1 MTLLRSTAAIVLALG
16 VTFAMPALAQKK
28 YDTGASDT
36 EIKVGQTI
44 PLSGPASAYGSIG
57 KVQAAYIRMVNEQG
71 GINGRKINL
80 IQYDDAYSP
89 PKTVEQVRKLV
100 ESDEVFTTFQIIGTP
115 PNAAVQKYLNDKKVP
130 QLLASTGATRFTD
143 PKNFPW
149 TIAFN
154 PNYQS
159 EAHIYAKFIL
169 ANHPNAKIGILY
181 QNDDLGKDYVKGL
194 KDGLGAK
201 ASNMIVAEASY
212 ELSDPTVDSQMVT
225 LKASGADLFYNIT
238 TPKFGAQAI
247 KKAAELG
254 WKPVQILDINATPV
268 SQTLVPAGLENAKGI
283 ISVNYGKDP
292 LDPQWS
298 DDEGMKRYKA
308 FMAKY
313 APAEDANSGIA
324 TYGYSTAALLV
335 QILKQCGDNLTR
347 VNVMTQATNIKDFVA
362 DLALPGMATSTTPD
376 DWRINKQ
383 FQMMRFDGRGLRQ
396 SHHAVFGRHV
406 VRGCRQTNQSG
417 DRGCVD
423 DGSAALSQHLRNL
436 VLQAQEY
443 AREIDSQ
450 HGVERGL
457 TEFVQALASRANG
470 SSGNAGIVERA
481 VDPPIGGDGARHHR
495 GHIGFHGY
503 VAPDRNGLTAGR
515 VDQGDGCSRVLLGT
529 VGHRHARALACHRK
543 RSRPSDARGPAGHQR
558 HLAIENACHVI
569 FLLPCKNG
577 PQRTLRLRKEDRC
590 EFQRVAPLPLD
601 QG

>member
-1 MTLLRSTAAIVLALG
+1 MTLFRLTAALVFALG
-16 VTFAMPALAQKK
+16 ATFATDALAQKK
-28 YDTGASDT
+28 YDTGATDT

-57 KVQAAYIRMVNEQG
+57 KVQAAYIRMINEQG
-71 GINGRKINL
+71 GINGRKVNL

-100 ESDEVFTTFQIIGTP
+100 ESDEVLTTFQIIGTP

-169 ANHPNAKIGILY
+169 ENYPNAKIAILY

-194 KDGLGAK
+194 KDGLGRK
-201 ASNMIVAEASY
+201 ANMIVAEASY

-225 LKASGADLFYNIT
+225 LKSSGADLFYNIT

-292 LDPQWS
+292 LDPQWN
-298 DDEGMKRYKA
+298 DDEGMKKYKA
-308 FMAKY
+308 FMAKW

-335 QILKQCGDNLTR
+335 QILKQCGDDLTR
-347 VNVMTQATNIKDFVA
+347 ANIMKQATNIQNFVA
-362 DLALPGMATSTTPD
+362 DLALPGMSTSTEPN

-383 FQMMRFDGRGLRQ
+383 FQMMKFDGQRWVL
-396 SHHAVFGRHV
+396 FGPILTDDYK
-406 VRGCRQTNQSG
+406 TN
-417 DRGCVD
+417 
-423 DGSAALSQHLRNL
+423 
-436 VLQAQEY
+436 
-443 AREIDSQ
+443 
-450 HGVERGL
+450 
-457 TEFVQALASRANG
+457 
-470 SSGNAGIVERA
+470 
-481 VDPPIGGDGARHHR
+481 
-495 GHIGFHGY
+495 
-503 VAPDRNGLTAGR
+503 
-515 VDQGDGCSRVLLGT
+515 
-529 VGHRHARALACHRK
+529 
-543 RSRPSDARGPAGHQR
+543 
-558 HLAIENACHVI
+558 
-569 FLLPCKNG
+569 
-577 PQRTLRLRKEDRC
+577 
-590 EFQRVAPLPLD
+590 
-601 QG
+601 

>member
-1 MTLLRSTAAIVLALG
+1 MTVFRSTAAIALALS
-16 VTFAMPALAQKK
+16 VTFATPSLAEKK

-57 KVQAAYIRMVNEQG
+57 KVQAAYIRMINEQG

-80 IQYDDAYSP
+80 IQYDDAYNP

-100 ESDEVFTTFQIIGTP
+100 EGDEVLTTFQIIGTP
-115 PNAAVQKYLNDKKVP
+115 PNASVQKYLNEKKVP

-159 EAHIYAKFIL
+159 EAHIYAQFIL

-201 ASNMIVAEASY
+201 ASSIIVAEVSY

-268 SQTLVPAGLENAKGI
+268 SQTLVPAGVENAKGI

-292 LDPQWS
+292 LDPQWA

-324 TYGYSTAALLV
+324 TYGYSTAALLAH
-335 QILKQCGDNLTR
+335 IIKQCGDNLTR
-347 VNVMTQATNIKDFVA
+347 ANIMTQATNIKDFVA

-383 FQMMRFDGRGLRQ
+383 FQMMRFDGQRWVL
-396 SHHAVFGRHV
+396 FGPILTDEYK
-406 VRGCRQTNQSG
+406 TN
-417 DRGCVD
+417 
-423 DGSAALSQHLRNL
+423 
-436 VLQAQEY
+436 
-443 AREIDSQ
+443 
-450 HGVERGL
+450 
-457 TEFVQALASRANG
+457 
-470 SSGNAGIVERA
+470 
-481 VDPPIGGDGARHHR
+481 
-495 GHIGFHGY
+495 
-503 VAPDRNGLTAGR
+503 
-515 VDQGDGCSRVLLGT
+515 
-529 VGHRHARALACHRK
+529 
-543 RSRPSDARGPAGHQR
+543 
-558 HLAIENACHVI
+558 
-569 FLLPCKNG
+569 
-577 PQRTLRLRKEDRC
+577 
-590 EFQRVAPLPLD
+590 
-601 QG
+601 

>member
-1 MTLLRSTAAIVLALG
+1 MTHFRWTAALALALSA
-16 VTFAMPALAQKK
+16 TFAMPALAQKK

-44 PLSGPASAYGSIG
+44 PLSGPASAYGGIG

-100 ESDEVFTTFQIIGTP
+100 EGDEVFTTFQIIGTP
-115 PNAAVQKYLNDKKVP
+115 PNAAVQKYLNDRKVP

-159 EAHIYAKFIL
+159 EAHIYAKYIL
-169 ANHPNAKIGILY
+169 ANYPNARIAILY

-194 KDGLGAK
+194 KDALGAK
-201 ASNMIVAEASY
+201 ASMIIAEQSY

-238 TPKFGAQAI
+238 TPKFGAQSI

-268 SQTLVPAGLENAKGI
+268 SQTLIPAGLENAKDI

-292 LDPQWS
+292 LDPQWAN
-298 DDEGMKRYKA
+298 DEGMKHYKA

-324 TYGYSTAALLV
+324 TYGYSTAALLE
-335 QILKQCGDNLTR
+335 QIIKQCGDNLTR
-347 VNVMTQATNIKDFVA
+347 ENLMKQATNIKGFVA
-362 DLALPGMATSTTPD
+362 DLALPGMTVSTTSD

-383 FQMMRFDGRGLRQ
+383 FQMMKFDGQRWVL
-396 SHHAVFGRHV
+396 FGPIV
-406 VRGCRQTNQSG
+406 TDEYKTN
-417 DRGCVD
+417 
-423 DGSAALSQHLRNL
+423 
-436 VLQAQEY
+436 
-443 AREIDSQ
+443 
-450 HGVERGL
+450 
-457 TEFVQALASRANG
+457 
-470 SSGNAGIVERA
+470 
-481 VDPPIGGDGARHHR
+481 
-495 GHIGFHGY
+495 
-503 VAPDRNGLTAGR
+503 
-515 VDQGDGCSRVLLGT
+515 
-529 VGHRHARALACHRK
+529 
-543 RSRPSDARGPAGHQR
+543 
-558 HLAIENACHVI
+558 
-569 FLLPCKNG
+569 
-577 PQRTLRLRKEDRC
+577 
-590 EFQRVAPLPLD
+590 
-601 QG
+601 

>member
-1 MTLLRSTAAIVLALG
+1 MTHFRWTAALALALG
-16 VTFAMPALAQKK
+16 ATLAMPALAQKK

-36 EIKVGQTI
+36 EIKIGQTI
-44 PLSGPASAYGSIG
+44 PLSGPASAYGGIG
-57 KVQAAYIRMVNEQG
+57 KVQAAYIRMINEQG
-71 GINGRKINL
+71 GVNGRKINL

-100 ESDEVFTTFQIIGTP
+100 EGDEVFTTFQIIGTP
-115 PNAAVQKYLNDKKVP
+115 PNAAVQKYLNERKVP

-159 EAHIYAKFIL
+159 EAHIYARYIL
-169 ANHPNAKIGILY
+169 EHYPNAKIAILY

-194 KDGLGAK
+194 KDGLGKK
-201 ASNMIVAEASY
+201 ASMIVAEQSY

-268 SQTLVPAGLENAKGI
+268 SQTLIPAGLANAKDI

-292 LDPQWS
+292 LDPQWAN
-298 DDEGMKRYKA
+298 DEGMKRYKA

-324 TYGYSTAALLV
+324 TYGYSTAELLI

-347 VNVMTQATNIKDFVA
+347 ENLMKQATNIKGYVA
-362 DLALPGMATSTTPD
+362 DLALPGMTVSTTSD

-383 FQMMRFDGRGLRQ
+383 FQMMKFDGQRWVL
-396 SHHAVFGRHV
+396 FGPIV
-406 VRGCRQTNQSG
+406 TDEYKTN
-417 DRGCVD
+417 
-423 DGSAALSQHLRNL
+423 
-436 VLQAQEY
+436 
-443 AREIDSQ
+443 
-450 HGVERGL
+450 
-457 TEFVQALASRANG
+457 
-470 SSGNAGIVERA
+470 
-481 VDPPIGGDGARHHR
+481 
-495 GHIGFHGY
+495 
-503 VAPDRNGLTAGR
+503 
-515 VDQGDGCSRVLLGT
+515 
-529 VGHRHARALACHRK
+529 
-543 RSRPSDARGPAGHQR
+543 
-558 HLAIENACHVI
+558 
-569 FLLPCKNG
+569 
-577 PQRTLRLRKEDRC
+577 
-590 EFQRVAPLPLD
+590 
-601 QG
+601 

>member
-1 MTLLRSTAAIVLALG
+1 MALFRSATAIALVLS
-16 VTFAMPALAQKK
+16 VTIATPSLAQKQ

-44 PLSGPASAYGSIG
+44 PLSGPASAYGGIG
-57 KVQAAYIRMVNEQG
+57 KVQAAYIRMINEQG
-71 GINGRKINL
+71 GINGRKVNL

-100 ESDEVFTTFQIIGTP
+100 ESDEVLTTFQIIGTP
-115 PNAAVQKYLNDKKVP
+115 PNASVQKYLNEKKVP

-159 EAHIYAKFIL
+159 EAHIYANYIL
-169 ANHPNAKIGILY
+169 ANYPNAKIGILY

-194 KDGLGAK
+194 RDVLGTK
-201 ASNMIVAEASY
+201 AASMIVAEVSY
-212 ELSDPTVDSQMVT
+212 ELSDPTVDLQMVT

-292 LDPQWS
+292 LDPQWA

-324 TYGYSTAALLV
+324 TYGYSTAALFV
-335 QILKQCGDNLTR
+335 QILRQCGDNLTR
-347 VNVMTQATNIKDFVA
+347 ANIMKQATNVRDYVA
-362 DLALPGMATSTTPD
+362 DLALPGMTASTEPD
-376 DWRINKQ
+376 DYRINKQ
-383 FQMMRFDGRGLRQ
+383 FQMMQFDGQRWVL
-396 SHHAVFGRHV
+396 FGPILTDEFK
-406 VRGCRQTNQSG
+406 TN
-417 DRGCVD
+417 
-423 DGSAALSQHLRNL
+423 
-436 VLQAQEY
+436 
-443 AREIDSQ
+443 
-450 HGVERGL
+450 
-457 TEFVQALASRANG
+457 
-470 SSGNAGIVERA
+470 
-481 VDPPIGGDGARHHR
+481 
-495 GHIGFHGY
+495 
-503 VAPDRNGLTAGR
+503 
-515 VDQGDGCSRVLLGT
+515 
-529 VGHRHARALACHRK
+529 
-543 RSRPSDARGPAGHQR
+543 
-558 HLAIENACHVI
+558 
-569 FLLPCKNG
+569 
-577 PQRTLRLRKEDRC
+577 
-590 EFQRVAPLPLD
+590 
-601 QG
+601 

>member
-1 MTLLRSTAAIVLALG
+1 MTLLKSTAVIVLALSA
-16 VTFAMPALAQKK
+16 TFAMPALAQKK

-44 PLSGPASAYGSIG
+44 PLSGPASAYGGIG
-57 KVQAAYIRMVNEQG
+57 KVQAAYIRMINEQG

-100 ESDEVFTTFQIIGTP
+100 EGDEVFTTFQIIGTP
-115 PNAAVQKYLNDKKVP
+115 PNAAVQKYLNERKVP

-159 EAHIYAKFIL
+159 EAHIYARYIL
-169 ANHPNAKIGILY
+169 ANYPNARIAILY

-201 ASNMIVAEASY
+201 ASMIVSEQSY

-268 SQTLVPAGLENAKGI
+268 SQTLIPAGLDNAKNI

-292 LDPQWS
+292 LDPQWAN
-298 DDEGMKRYKA
+298 DEGMKHYKA

-313 APAEDANSGIA
+313 APGEDANSGIA

-335 QILKQCGDNLTR
+335 QIIKQCGDNLTR
-347 VNVMTQATNIKDFVA
+347 ENLMRQATNIQAFVV
-362 DLALPGMATSTTPD
+362 DLALPGMTVSTTPD

-383 FQMMRFDGRGLRQ
+383 FQMMKFDGQRWVL
-396 SHHAVFGRHV
+396 FGPILTDEYK
-406 VRGCRQTNQSG
+406 TN
-417 DRGCVD
+417 
-423 DGSAALSQHLRNL
+423 
-436 VLQAQEY
+436 
-443 AREIDSQ
+443 
-450 HGVERGL
+450 
-457 TEFVQALASRANG
+457 
-470 SSGNAGIVERA
+470 
-481 VDPPIGGDGARHHR
+481 
-495 GHIGFHGY
+495 
-503 VAPDRNGLTAGR
+503 
-515 VDQGDGCSRVLLGT
+515 
-529 VGHRHARALACHRK
+529 
-543 RSRPSDARGPAGHQR
+543 
-558 HLAIENACHVI
+558 
-569 FLLPCKNG
+569 
-577 PQRTLRLRKEDRC
+577 
-590 EFQRVAPLPLD
+590 
-601 QG
+601 